1 MQNSLN
7 SIQVASS
14 FARAKNT
21 YKQNA
26 IIQEKMRFVL
36 IEMLKKY
43 GQKHFSEVFEFGV
56 GNGEFSEILQA
67 NFSYK
72 TYIANDI
79 NPPQCLPNPKKST
92 LFKQARNFT
101 KLAKFDSVE
110 IFDMNDLQKQ
120 KIFKKRFDLIAS
132 NACLQWLDTP
142 QILTQLSQ
150 MLKPNALL
158 CLGTFGKQN
167 LRELAQLASI
177 SLEYLTLQDIEKN
190 LRESLDILELKEDI
204 ETLDFGSSIGVFR
217 HIKKSGANG
226 LKSHQSKLNKK
237 LLSEYQ
243 ARFGGHISY
252 HPIYILARKRA

>member
-7 SIQVASS
+7 SIQVANS
-14 FARAKNT
+14 FAKAKNT

-79 NPPQCLPNPKKST
+79 NPPQYLPQKS
-92 LFKQARNFT
+92 LPFRQAINFT
-101 KLAKFDSVE
+101 KFAKFDSVE

-120 KIFKKRFDLIAS
+120 EIFKKRFDLIAS

-142 QILTQLSQ
+142 QILSQLSQ

-158 CLGTFGKQN
+158 CLSTFGKQN

-177 SLEYLTLQDIEKN
+177 SLEYLTLKDIEKS
-190 LRESLDILELKEDI
+190 LRESLDILELKENI
-204 ETLDFGSSIGVFR
+204 ETLDFGSSLNVFR

-226 LKSHQSKLNKK
+226 LKTHQSKLNKK

-243 ARFGGHISY
+243 ARFGGRISY

>member
-1 MQNSLN
+1 MTNRLD
-7 SIQVASS
+7 SIQVANS
-14 FARAKNT
+14 FAKAKNT

-36 IEMLKKY
+36 MEMLAKY

-79 NPPQCLPNPKKST
+79 NPPQYSLNPKKSL
-92 LFKQARNFT
+92 LFNQTKNFT
-101 KLAKFDSVE
+101 KLASFDSVE

-132 NACLQWLDTP
+132 NACLQWLDAP
-142 QILTQLSQ
+142 KILPQLSQ

-158 CLGTFGKQN
+158 CLSTFGKQN
-167 LRELAQLASI
+167 LRELAQIAGI
-177 SLEYLTLQDIEKN
+177 SLEYFTLKDIEKF
-190 LRESLDILELKEDI
+190 LRESLDILELKEEV
-204 ETLDFGSSIGVFR
+204 ETLDFGSSLNVFR

-226 LKSHQSKLNKK
+226 LKTHQNKLNKK

-243 ARFGGHISY
+243 ARYGGHISY